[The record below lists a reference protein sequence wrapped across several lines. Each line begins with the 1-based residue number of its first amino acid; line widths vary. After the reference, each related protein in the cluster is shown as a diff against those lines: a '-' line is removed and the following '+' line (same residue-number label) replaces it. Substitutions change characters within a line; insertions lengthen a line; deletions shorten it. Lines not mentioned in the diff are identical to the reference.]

1 MLARAVRYLG
11 IMTEHDVA
19 IAHVTLEVRR
29 PDRWRRF
36 LADLTDG
43 QARVVWDDSTR
54 GHALRLREGRA
65 DDLVL
70 LGLAYPDE
78 DRLAA
83 VTRNLTAAGVLW
95 EQVPGGIRCVDP
107 AGTPLELLVNDDTT
121 PERGWPL
128 GHVALTHRD
137 QPALAAFYSDVLG
150 LRCNEVI
157 EKPAG
162 PIELRASFLGG
173 ARRHHTVAVMNV
185 PSRRRLHHVC
195 FAARDVATV
204 EVTWQQALAA
214 RVPISM
220 ELGQHALPDGT
231 TSFYAA
237 SPSGIDVEIGAGG
250 NVLDGVTP
258 APLHGTETSSWGHAM
273 RLRAKLRVAGAL
285 ALQRLGL
292 AS

>member
-1 MLARAVRYLG
+1 
-11 IMTEHDVA
+11 
-19 IAHVTLEVRR
+19 VTLEVRR

-36 LADLTDG
+36 LAELTGDH
-43 QARVVWDDSTR
+43 ARVVWNDEPRR
-54 GHALRLREGRA
+54 GALRLRRGPA
-65 DDLVL
+65 DDVVR
-70 LGLAYPDE
+70 LGLAYPSE

-83 VTRNLTAAGVLW
+83 VARDLTAAGVAW
-95 EQVPGGIRCVDP
+95 QAVAGTIRCTDP
-107 AGTPLELLVNDDTT
+107 AGTAVELVVDDG
-121 PERGWPL
+121 PAPADAGWPL

-137 QPALAAFYSDVLG
+137 QPALAAFYGELLG

-162 PIELRASFLGG
+162 PIQLRASFLGG

-204 EVTWQQALAA
+204 EATWRRALEQ

-250 NVLDGVTP
+250 NVLDERVA
-258 APLHGTETSSWGHAM
+258 APLQGTETSSWGHAL

-292 AS
+292 

>member
-1 MLARAVRYLG
+1 M
-11 IMTEHDVA
+11 IQHDVS

-36 LADLTDG
+36 LDDLTGD
-43 QARVVWDDSTR
+43 QARVVWDDAPR
-54 GHALRLREGRA
+54 RHALRLREGRA

-70 LGLAYPDE
+70 LGLAYSSE
-78 DRLAA
+78 EQLAA
-83 VTRNLTAAGVLW
+83 AARRLTAAGVAW
-95 EQVPGGIRCVDP
+95 ESIAQGAIRCADP
-107 AGTPLELLVNDDTT
+107 AGTPIELLVHAEPAPDA
-121 PERGWPL
+121 GWPL

-137 QPALAAFYSDVLG
+137 QPALAAFYGDVLG

-157 EKPAG
+157 DKPAG
-162 PIELRASFLGG
+162 PIRLRASFLGG
-173 ARRHHTVAVMNV
+173 PRRHHTVAVMNV

-195 FAARDVATV
+195 FAARDVASV
-204 EVTWQQALAA
+204 EATWNRALAE

-250 NVLDGVTP
+250 NVLDEVIA
-258 APLHGTETSSWGHAM
+258 APLRGTETSSWGHAL

-292 AS
+292 AR

>member
-1 MLARAVRYLG
+1 MLAHATRYVG

-36 LADLTDG
+36 LADLTGD
-43 QARVVWDDSTR
+43 QARVVWDDR
-54 GHALRLREGRA
+54 PRRHALRMREGRA

-78 DRLAA
+78 DRVAA
-83 VTRNLTAAGVLW
+83 VTGKLAAAGVPW
-95 EQVPGGIRCVDP
+95 ERVGGAIRCVDP
-107 AGTPLELLVNDDTT
+107 AGTPVELLVNDDAG
-121 PERGWPL
+121 PDAGWPL
-128 GHVALTHRD
+128 GHVALTHRH
-137 QPALAAFYSDVLG
+137 QPALAAFYSEVLG

-157 EKPAG
+157 AKPAG
-162 PIELRASFLGG
+162 PIQLRASFLGG

-195 FAARDVATV
+195 FGARDTATV
-204 EVTWQQALAA
+204 EATWQRALEQ

-250 NVLDGVTP
+250 NVLGERIA
-258 APLHGTETSSWGHAM
+258 APLQGTETSSWGHAL

-285 ALQRLGL
+285 ALERLGL
-292 AS
+292 